1 MFILTFDVE
10 SAYALNPSI
19 ESDTNWDTWLE
30 ETLASITQITR
41 ILKKHE
47 VPATFFIVGKV
58 IERAGQDLSNLLDDS
73 FLFDIGSHTYS
84 HMEILSV
91 YTKTQNKFKNELI
104 KTSKLI
110 LKHFDKEPLGFCAP
124 GGFFKGLRG
133 YPEQLRILS
142 CSGYRFVRTDG
153 IGPPDQPMPALFTQP
168 YWHTQDGFPDL
179 LEIPATGWHCNLL
192 FNTGG
197 QSDGW
202 QPSPGFVDGTI
213 LAKLPK
219 TLEEGFQVRRKEFQY
234 AIDNNLVY
242 GPAMHPW
249 SVYRFDPELKH
260 IERLIEMAKDNNVP
274 IMNCR
279 QLYNKHITND
289 QKNNK

>member
-10 SAYALNPSI
+10 SAYALNPNL
-19 ESDTNWDTWLE
+19 ESDTNWNTWLD
-30 ETLASITQITR
+30 ETLASVTQITQL
-41 ILKKHE
+41 LKKHE

-91 YTKTQNKFKNELI
+91 HTKTQNKFKNELI

-110 LKHFDKEPLGFCAP
+110 RKHFDKEPLGFCAP

-133 YPEQLRILS
+133 YPEHLRILS
-142 CSGYRFVRTDG
+142 EQGHRFVRTDG
-153 IGPPDQPMPALFTQP
+153 IGPPDQPMPGLFTQP
-168 YWHTQDGFPDL
+168 YWHTKDGFPDL
-179 LEIPATGWHCNLL
+179 LEIPVTGWHCNLL

-202 QPSPGFVDGTI
+202 QPRPGFVDGTI
-213 LAKLPK
+213 TK
-219 TLEEGFQVRRKEFQY
+219 EG
-234 AIDNNLVY
+234 
-242 GPAMHPW
+242 
-249 SVYRFDPELKH
+249 
-260 IERLIEMAKDNNVP
+260 VP
-274 IMNCR
+274 IRN
-279 QLYNKHITND
+279 
-289 QKNNK
+289 

>member
-10 SAYALNPSI
+10 SAYALNPNL
-19 ESDTNWDTWLE
+19 ESELE
-30 ETLASITQITR
+30 ETLASVTQITQL
-41 ILKKHE
+41 LKNHE

-91 YTKTQNKFKNELI
+91 YTNTKNKFKNELI

-133 YPEQLRILS
+133 YPEQ
-142 CSGYRFVRTDG
+142 
-153 IGPPDQPMPALFTQP
+153 PMPALFTQP
-168 YWHTQDGFPDL
+168 YWLTQDGF
-179 LEIPATGWHCNLL
+179 
-192 FNTGG
+192 
-197 QSDGW
+197 SDGW

-249 SVYRFDPELKH
+249 SVYRFDPELK
-260 IERLIEMAKDNNVP
+260 
-274 IMNCR
+274 
-279 QLYNKHITND
+279 
-289 QKNNK
+289 